1 MYSGSS
7 PVNPLAAP
15 PREDLVLAQRPVA
28 DDRLWSPPA
37 LRQHDIQVP
46 GQHLPHGASAPS
58 LAGHTCVALP
68 LQLTHPRADRLER
81 LALDVPAVGL
91 AVSPGAHPDTRLVV
105 AAVVRGCP
113 DPRLAVAAPGA
124 GHSLASHSASFSRC
138 ASR

>member
-28 DDRLWSPPA
+28 DDRLGSPPA

-46 GQHLPHGASAPS
+46 GQHLPHGASAPG
-58 LAGHTCVALP
+58 LARHTCIALP
-68 LQLTHPRADRLER
+68 LQLPHPRPDRLER

-91 AVSPGAHPDTRLVV
+91 ALSSGSHPATPLALSPVV
-105 AAVVRGCP
+105 PGC
-113 DPRLAVAAPGA
+113 
-124 GHSLASHSASFSRC
+124 
-138 ASR
+138 

>member
-28 DDRLWSPPA
+28 DDRLGSPPA

-46 GQHLPHGASAPS
+46 GEHLPHGASAPG
-58 LAGHTCVALP
+58 LARHTCVALP

-81 LALDVPAVGL
+81 LALDVPTIGL
-91 AVSPGAHPDTRLVV
+91 AVSPGAHPDTRLLV
-105 AAVVRGCP
+105 AAGRRGRP
-113 DPRLAVAAPGA
+113 GSRL
-124 GHSLASHSASFSRC
+124 
-138 ASR
+138 